1 MEEMIEL
8 CKKLK
13 NEIIS
18 IENLSLIIVDSLPC
32 LMLQH
37 FGDENKIG

>member
-8 CKKLK
+8 FKKLK
-13 NEIIS
+13 NKTVTV
-18 IENLSLIIVDSLPC
+18 ENLSLIIVDSLPC

-37 FGDENKIG
+37 LGDENKIG